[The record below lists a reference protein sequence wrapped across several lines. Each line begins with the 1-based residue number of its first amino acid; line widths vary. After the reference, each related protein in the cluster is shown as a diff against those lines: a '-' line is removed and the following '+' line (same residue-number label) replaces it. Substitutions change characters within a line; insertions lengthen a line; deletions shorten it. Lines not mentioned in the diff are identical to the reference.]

1 VTEVSLLTAFAAGT
15 LALLSPCS
23 ALLLPSFFAYAFAG
37 RTALLWRTVLFYLGL
52 LITLVPL
59 GTGASAVSQVF
70 YGHRSVLIA
79 VAGWTIIV
87 LGVVQIAT
95 GGIGMPFAAR
105 LQSWASGRGQ
115 GLMSTVVLGAVYGLA
130 GFCSGPIL
138 GAILTMAATSG
149 RPLTG
154 AALLAA
160 YGLGMAAPLFLLAAM
175 WDRLGV
181 GGRSW
186 LRGREITVGPLRVHT
201 TSLVAGLLFIAI
213 GVLFLA
219 YDGTAGMLTTLGLGD
234 TTGFELSAQ
243 EWITRWLGGVPG
255 WTVPAAVAVIALV
268 VAWRRSRNDPDGR
281 TDA

>member
-1 VTEVSLLTAFAAGT
+1 
-15 LALLSPCS
+15 
-23 ALLLPSFFAYAFAG
+23 
-37 RTALLWRTVLFYLGL
+37 
-52 LITLVPL
+52 
-59 GTGASAVSQVF
+59 
-70 YGHRSVLIA
+70 
-79 VAGWTIIV
+79 
-87 LGVVQIAT
+87 
-95 GGIGMPFAAR
+95 
-105 LQSWASGRGQ
+105 
-115 GLMSTVVLGAVYGLA
+115 
-130 GFCSGPIL
+130 
-138 GAILTMAATSG
+138 
-149 RPLTG
+149 
-154 AALLAA
+154 
-160 YGLGMAAPLFLLAAM
+160 MAAPLFLLAAM